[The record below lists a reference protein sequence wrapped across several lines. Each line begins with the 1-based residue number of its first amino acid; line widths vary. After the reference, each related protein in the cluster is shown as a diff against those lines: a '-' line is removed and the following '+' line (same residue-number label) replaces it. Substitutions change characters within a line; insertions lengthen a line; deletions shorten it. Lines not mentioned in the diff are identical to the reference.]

1 MSTGSH
7 SFPKLP
13 RGPDVLGE
21 LLHSLSQPLTSLR
34 CSLELSISI
43 DEVAEKRQETVS
55 VALQQTEKVIG
66 MIQLMREYLDAEQ
79 PGPEVL
85 MTKLALSTWSVVEA
99 LSSIAAVR
107 GVRLRLAGTCT
118 VRVPL
123 PESRLRLALQYLI
136 TAIIEAQPPGSKV
149 MLLLGEGPA
158 GAVLRVEGECDR
170 KVDSGNN
177 ARCGSSQTKLD
188 RTKPDRAEFDRSNVP
203 TASLSTSTLRRVR
216 LAIAS
221 RVLETAGASL
231 VFSEHTHSGAAPV
244 GFILRIPRRVLT

>member
-1 MSTGSH
+1 
-7 SFPKLP
+7 
-13 RGPDVLGE
+13 VLGE

-34 CSLELSISI
+34 CSLELSIE
-43 DEVAEKRQETVS
+43 EVAEQQQESVS

-79 PGPEVL
+79 PGPEAYPVA
-85 MTKLALSTWSVVEA
+85 LARAMRSVIEE

-107 GVRLRLAGTCT
+107 GVQLHLMGTCT
-118 VRVPL
+118 AALPV

-136 TAIIEAQPPGSKV
+136 ATIIEAQPVGGKV

-158 GAVLRVEGECDR
+158 GAVLRVEGER
-170 KVDSGNN
+170 GFRELEQS
-177 ARCGSSQTKLD
+177 AMQTKRD
-188 RTKPDRAEFDRSNVP
+188 QVGATSV
-203 TASLSTSTLRRVR
+203 SVSTLRRVR

-231 VFSEHTHSGAAPV
+231 VFGDGGHTGVDQARV
-244 GFILRIPRRVLT
+244 GHPGFVLRIPRRAAPPA